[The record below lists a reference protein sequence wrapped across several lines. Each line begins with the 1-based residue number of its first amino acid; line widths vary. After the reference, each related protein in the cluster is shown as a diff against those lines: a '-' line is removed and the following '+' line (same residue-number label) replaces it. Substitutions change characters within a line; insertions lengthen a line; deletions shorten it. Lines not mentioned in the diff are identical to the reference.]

1 MKITDRELKNWISKR
16 SLTCIFQS
24 AKFEADKLQCR
35 QLLWRKEFWTA
46 LKTCLRVGENGF
58 LVGTV
63 LITYFSL
70 ASIEIDKHIAG
81 VENGSSFNKP
91 VEARCIWYSR
101 QYNTKAKCK
110 NLTLTHF
117 TEIPINFRTNS
128 VKNRLQNIFCTKS
141 KNCKYFHISE
151 KTAVSKLHSNFSVCC
166 KHHS

>member
-1 MKITDRELKNWISKR
+1 MLTSSFMAVSRLNPIHTSKMCYRFWLNENHRQRTENWISKR

-46 LKTCLRVGENGF
+46 LKTCLRVGVNGF

-101 QYNTKAKCK
+101 QYSTKAKCK

-141 KNCKYFHISE
+141 
-151 KTAVSKLHSNFSVCC
+151 
-166 KHHS
+166 